1 MKDLMK
7 DLSTNQLMQA
17 AGTLWQRRG
26 KQPLKPLR
34 SPMVVR
40 HRLLGRFRTSPHPEP
55 SCIQR
60 CGKPERDTCIGA
72 WQTFSADTCGA
83 HYRNTPCS
91 WPGSF
96 PSPFPMCPPSDIL
109 DTPSVSQSCTLS
121 PLLSCARCRLSC
133 PVFLLVSVAQLG
145 GLDSGIF
152 SNLRPWLI
160 LFLRVSARIQAPFN
174 VAAQCP
180 KIER

>member
-55 SCIQR
+55 SHSHPGAANLSESHASVADLLGRHVRGTLPQHSMFLAGLISLAVPDVPTLR
-60 CGKPERDTCIGA
+60 HPRYPIGEPIVHA
-72 WQTFSADTCGA
+72 VA
-83 HYRNTPCS
+83 
-91 WPGSF
+91 
-96 PSPFPMCPPSDIL
+96 SPVLCAMS
-109 DTPSVSQSCTLS
+109 S
-121 PLLSCARCRLSC
+121 LLSCFPSRQCC
-133 PVFLLVSVAQLG
+133 
-145 GLDSGIF
+145 
-152 SNLRPWLI
+152 
-160 LFLRVSARIQAPFN
+160 
-174 VAAQCP
+174 AAGWT
-180 KIER
+180 